1 MDSQIGIR
9 QLRDEASRIIERV
22 EAGEIVTVTKRG
34 RTVARIVPA
43 TMPPGLA
50 RLVATGRM
58 RWTGQK
64 PEFPTP
70 VKLRGTGRTAAEYV
84 ADGRR

>member
-1 MDSQIGIR
+1 MDLEVGIR
-9 QLRDEASRIIERV
+9 QLRDEASRVIGRV

-34 RTVARIVPA
+34 RMVARIVPA

-58 RWTGQK
+58 RWIGQK
-64 PEFPTP
+64 PEFPPP
-70 VKLRGTGRTAAEYV
+70 VKLRGAGKTAAEYV
-84 ADGRR
+84 AEGRR